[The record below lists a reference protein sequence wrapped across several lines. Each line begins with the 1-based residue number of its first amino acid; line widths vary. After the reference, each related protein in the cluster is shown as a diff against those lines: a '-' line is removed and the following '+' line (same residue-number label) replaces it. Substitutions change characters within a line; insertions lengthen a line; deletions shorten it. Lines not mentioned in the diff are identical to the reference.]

1 MSNAE
6 RQKKYRE
13 RKKAEEGENYLR
25 KEVQRVKK
33 YYVPT
38 SELSKKIAI
47 EKTQKNKRKHAKT
60 STESKRGHI
69 CAADSD
75 GFQ

>member
-1 MSNAE
+1 MTRMSNAE

-38 SELSKKIAI
+38 SELSKNSLSKRHKRIK
-47 EKTQKNKRKHAKT
+47 ESMRKHRQRAKEGT
-60 STESKRGHI
+60 YV
-69 CAADSD
+69 
-75 GFQ
+75 Q